1 MCRRLDDAALD
12 RLAALTLALQ
22 SLEGVPSR
30 QRLLLLQL
38 SLHVS
43 QLKGT
48 LREGDLAEVR
58 GKKKK
63 KMRRRRRS
71 RRRKRLALPEPEPDP

>member
-1 MCRRLDDAALD
+1 
-12 RLAALTLALQ
+12 LAAVTLALQ

-30 QRLLLLQL
+30 QRRLLLQL

-48 LREGDLAEVR
+48 LREGELAEVR
-58 GKKKK
+58 
-63 KMRRRRRS
+63 
-71 RRRKRLALPEPEPDP
+71 

>member
-1 MCRRLDDAALD
+1 MCGRLDDAALD

-48 LREGDLAEVR
+48 LREGELAEVR
-58 GKKKK
+58 GDRKKKKTTKKKK
-63 KMRRRRRS
+63 K
-71 RRRKRLALPEPEPDP
+71 